1 MRTSENISNKIIV
14 WRPSR
19 TCIPSDFSRRAN
31 VEEID
36 ANRGKSESGNES
48 TSASAVF
55 LAIDRFRI
63 ENNTQFVRAS
73 FFSPPSFLST
83 VGMYLYVLFLSFF
96 LFFLLSL
103 GNISRWFSLSLS
115 LSLARVIFRMGKKVD
130 SNSIGQDADRSRV
143 IFLLNRLQTL
153 YL

>member
-73 FFSPPSFLST
+73 FFFPLSFLST

-103 GNISRWFSLSLS
+103 GNISR
-115 LSLARVIFRMGKKVD
+115 
-130 SNSIGQDADRSRV
+130 
-143 IFLLNRLQTL
+143 
-153 YL
+153 

>member
-1 MRTSENISNKIIV
+1 MFRFENLPIYLSILIDEKCEQVRIYRISNNRAASIANV
-14 WRPSR
+14 
-19 TCIPSDFSRRAN
+19 SDFSRRAN

-73 FFSPPSFLST
+73 FFSPP
-83 VGMYLYVLFLSFF
+83 
-96 LFFLLSL
+96 LFFLP
-103 GNISRWFSLSLS
+103 
-115 LSLARVIFRMGKKVD
+115 
-130 SNSIGQDADRSRV
+130 
-143 IFLLNRLQTL
+143 
-153 YL
+153 